1 MRPGLALGFTPESL
15 SLGLAVLT
23 EATSNFSG
31 WQEAAAQPEANREC
45 PSRHFVFI
53 SSNITR
59 HDDGR
64 GNILCGLCALWSICL
79 GGKGKTVEHSHKIL
93 QASQTEA
100 GIRPA
105 TDPPHKS
112 RTFGIARTWG
122 SPDLSTISR
131 RGAPLEM
138 RPLPR
143 SAPPR
148 RGRDRGLPKRSV
160 SLPNVRRIG
169 GRSVFR
175 VHSASKAK
183 DV

>member
-1 MRPGLALGFTPESL
+1 MFRNSMRPGLALGFTPESL

-31 WQEAAAQPEANREC
+31 WQEAAAA
-45 PSRHFVFI
+45 PSQRQIASARVVI

-100 GIRPA
+100 GIRTA
-105 TDPPHKS
+105 T
-112 RTFGIARTWG
+112 
-122 SPDLSTISR
+122 
-131 RGAPLEM
+131 
-138 RPLPR
+138 
-143 SAPPR
+143 
-148 RGRDRGLPKRSV
+148 
-160 SLPNVRRIG
+160 
-169 GRSVFR
+169 
-175 VHSASKAK
+175 
-183 DV
+183 